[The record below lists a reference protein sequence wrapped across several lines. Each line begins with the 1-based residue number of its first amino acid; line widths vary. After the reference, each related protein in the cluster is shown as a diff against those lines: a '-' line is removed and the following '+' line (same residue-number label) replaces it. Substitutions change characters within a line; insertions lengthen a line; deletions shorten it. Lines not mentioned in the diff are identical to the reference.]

1 MSQQAE
7 EAAARPISGVRPYYV
22 LAALVAGLLLGVLA
36 GSLDQPAREPWVE
49 TASIVGELWLDA
61 LKMTVIPLVVAL
73 LVTGIAQSAEAARG
87 GRIAG
92 RTVLWIVIVCTAS
105 AVFGAIAIQ
114 LLISAFPLSGG
125 AAEAL
130 RAGVAGLGAPPE
142 GAVPKV
148 SDFFRG
154 FVPENV
160 FAAATNG
167 EVLPLVVFSILFAFA
182 ASRIS
187 APRRKALVGLFE
199 AAADALLL
207 IIGWVLWVAP
217 LGVLALAF
225 TVGTAAGTAAFAGL
239 AHYVLLVSLVG
250 ILVTMIGYPLAIIAG
265 GVPAGRFSRAML
277 APQSVAVST
286 RSSLASLPAM
296 LASARVI
303 GVRDEVSDVS
313 LPIAVA
319 LFRATGP
326 AMNVAVAFYVAHWL
340 GYEPTL
346 GQIIAAT
353 AVGAVMSY
361 AAISLPGEITFISS
375 IAPIGMALG
384 IPIAPLALLVAVE
397 MIPDI
402 FRTLGNV
409 TMDVA
414 VTTVIDRGE
423 GEKPEKPPE
432 S

>member
-1 MSQQAE
+1 
-7 EAAARPISGVRPYYV
+7 
-22 LAALVAGLLLGVLA
+22 
-36 GSLDQPAREPWVE
+36 
-49 TASIVGELWLDA
+49 
-61 LKMTVIPLVVAL
+61 
-73 LVTGIAQSAEAARG
+73 
-87 GRIAG
+87 
-92 RTVLWIVIVCTAS
+92 
-105 AVFGAIAIQ
+105 
-114 LLISAFPLSGG
+114 
-125 AAEAL
+125 
-130 RAGVAGLGAPPE
+130 
-142 GAVPKV
+142 VPKV

-154 FVPENV
+154 FIPENV

-225 TVGTAAGTAAFAGL
+225 TVGAAAGTEAFAGL

-250 ILVTMIGYPLAIIAG
+250 ILVTMVGYPLAIVVG

-319 LFRATGP
+319 LFQATGP

-346 GQIIAAT
+346 GQMVAAT

-414 VTTVIDRGE
+414 VTALVDRGE
-423 GEKPEKPPE
+423 GKRVEKLPE